1 MSASWTTVRPLPRL
15 TNRTALRPVDTRH
28 GRLPFQLA
36 APMAAPMAA
45 SLLALLLLRLAA
57 SAPAEGTDAVSL
69 LWKHILSATNGI
81 LVRLSNQP
89 RLLIVC
95 DCIN

>member
-1 MSASWTTVRPLPRL
+1 
-15 TNRTALRPVDTRH
+15 
-28 GRLPFQLA
+28 
-36 APMAAPMAA
+36 MAAPMAA

-89 RLLIVC
+89 VA
-95 DCIN
+95 DCV